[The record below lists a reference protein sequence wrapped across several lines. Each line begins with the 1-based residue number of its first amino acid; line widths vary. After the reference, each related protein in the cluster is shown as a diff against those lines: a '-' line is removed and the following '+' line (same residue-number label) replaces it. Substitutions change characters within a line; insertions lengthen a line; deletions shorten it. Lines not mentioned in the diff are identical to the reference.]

1 MSRPLMPV
9 LAASFSLVL
18 LTTVQAGQVT
28 IKGSHLCC
36 AACQTRAEKAL
47 DGLKGVS
54 KRTVDRNAKVI
65 TFTAADEKAVGIGLA
80 SLAKSGFYGKA
91 THNKKPVA
99 FPTSGAKKGARADTI
114 LLHGVHLCCD
124 ACVVGAQV
132 AVQNVKG
139 LKSIEIDREE
149 RTIRLIGTLIS
160 QSEAIAAINRGGFFA
175 RIRPPKKK

>member
-28 IKGSHLCC
+28 IKRSHLCC

-132 AVQNVKG
+132 AVQKVKG

-149 RTIRLIGTLIS
+149 RTVRLIGTLIS
-160 QSEAIAAINRGGFFA
+160 HSEAVAAMNRGGFFA